1 MATTLDTLT
10 LKKKAHKLAVYFATE
25 RKGFKII
32 DDAPKGF
39 ELVAFNETYWDDQLN
54 DVVFLSSNFT
64 EDGKPEEEMDTLALR
79 WIEEHPEYFDDTRI
93 RHDFINVTIWDDNKV
108 FAWYRDNMFID

>member
-1 MATTLDTLT
+1 METTNTISNIEE
-10 LKKKAHKLAVYFATE
+10 KVHKVAVNFATE

-54 DVVFLSSNFT
+54 DVVFLSSNLT

-79 WIEEHPEYFDDTRI
+79 WIEKHPEYFDDTRI
-93 RHDFINVTIWDDNKV
+93 RHDFINVTICDDSKV
-108 FAWYRDNMFID
+108 FAWYRENMFID